1 MTFLALALVVTS
13 AFMHASWNY
22 FAKRAGGGVVFTWLF
37 AALTT
42 LIYTPVGIFYWR
54 WQQITLNSL
63 TLVFI
68 FGSAV
73 IHLVYFLL
81 LQRGYRTGDLSL
93 VYPLAR
99 GSGLL
104 LATLGAVLL
113 LGERPSALALTGTLL
128 IVGSVFTLT
137 GGRKAFSGGQKQA
150 VVYGL
155 ATGVCIAIYTVWD
168 DYAVSRLAA
177 PPLIFMWLSECC
189 RALLLAPSAL
199 RNPQKLREVW
209 RQHRLEAVVIAVLSP
224 LAYILVLTALT
235 FTPISYV
242 APTREISILIG
253 AILGARLLAEGDVRR
268 RLWAASGMVV
278 GVVLLAFG

>member
-1 MTFLALALVVTS
+1 
-13 AFMHASWNY
+13 MHAGWNY

-42 LIYTPVGIFYWR
+42 VLYTPVGIFYWR
-54 WQQITLNSL
+54 WQQVTLDSP
-63 TLVFI
+63 TLIFI

-73 IHLVYFLL
+73 VHIIYFLL

-99 GSGLL
+99 GSGPL

-128 IVGSVFTLT
+128 IVTSVFVLA
-137 GGRKAFSGGQKQA
+137 GGRKAFGGEQKQA
-150 VVYGL
+150 VIYGL
-155 ATGVCIAIYTVWD
+155 ATGVCIAVYTVWD
-168 DYAVSRLAA
+168 GYAVGRLAA

-199 RNPQKLREVW
+199 RTPLKLHETW
-209 RQHRLEAVVIAVLSP
+209 RQHRLEALVIAVLSP

-235 FTPISYV
+235 FTPVSYV
-242 APTREISILIG
+242 APAREISILIG
-253 AILGARLLAEGDVRR
+253 TILGARLLAEGNVRR
-268 RLWAASGMVV
+268 RLLAASGMVV
-278 GVVLLAFG
+278 GVIFLAFG